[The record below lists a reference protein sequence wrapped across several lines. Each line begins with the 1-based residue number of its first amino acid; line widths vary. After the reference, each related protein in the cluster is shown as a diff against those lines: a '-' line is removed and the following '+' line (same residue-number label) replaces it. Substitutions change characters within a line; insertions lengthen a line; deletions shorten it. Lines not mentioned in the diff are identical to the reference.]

1 VEFSPSGVPG
11 CIFWLGR
18 FTAIRRPVIAYF
30 ALTLL
35 CISNSDCAC
44 LAQSKQSTPANHEQ
58 SKGLYDQLCLRCHAA
73 NGKGDPGWKT
83 APDFTRRSW
92 QDEVDDAR
100 LIISILEG
108 KGTEMPGFS
117 RQLNKPKAKA
127 LVAYIR
133 AFAPTRMQPAAEGA
147 SSNDLDNRMQQLR
160 GELRDLQTQQKE
172 LAASTRKS
180 DPPSPIKE
188 PTLPPTPANER
199 PVITHPKET
208 PAGKQ
213 APQLAVDVSAPSTIP
228 KAVGGST
235 TGIGPNK
242 SNELE
247 MPRRQAEDDDREEDV
262 PDQCGLQHLLRW
274 LGRFHSAAVHL
285 PLGLLLSA
293 AAAEFLFFATAR
305 REFGTTSR
313 GCVWFAGLT
322 APVAAALGWFLA
334 GGQLTD
340 HNWVLTL
347 HRWMGTMIALC
358 ALFALV
364 LIEVSCRRW
373 PLARGT
379 YRLTLIFSVS
389 LALATGFFG
398 GALIHGLNYY
408 AWPL

>member
-1 VEFSPSGVPG
+1 VEFWHSGVPG
-11 CIFWLGR
+11 CIFWFR
-18 FTAIRRPVIAYF
+18 HFTAIQRPVIAYF
-30 ALTLL
+30 TLTLL

-44 LAQSKQSTPANHEQ
+44 LAQSKQSIPASHEK
-58 SKGLYDQLCLRCHAA
+58 SKELYDQLCLRCHAA

-83 APDFTRRSW
+83 APDFTRRAW

-100 LIISILEG
+100 LIVSILRG
-108 KGTEMPGFS
+108 RGTEMPGFS
-117 RQLNKPKAKA
+117 RQLNKSKAKA

-133 AFAPTRMQPAAEGA
+133 AFAPTRPQPVAEGA
-147 SSNDLDNRMQQLR
+147 LSNELDTQMQQLQ
-160 GELRDLQTQQKE
+160 GELRNLQAQQKE

-180 DPPSPIKE
+180 DPPSPIKA

-199 PVITHPKET
+199 PAITAPKET

-213 APQLAVDVSAPSTIP
+213 PPQLAADVSAPSTIP

-235 TGIGPNK
+235 TEIGPNK

-247 MPRRQAEDDDREEDV
+247 MPRGQDEEDDQEEDV
-262 PDQCGLQHLLRW
+262 PDQCCLQHILRW

-285 PLGLLLSA
+285 PLGLLRSA
-293 AAAEFLFFATAR
+293 AAAEFLFFVSAR

-313 GCVWFAGLT
+313 GCVWFAALT

-334 GGQLTD
+334 GGQMTD

-347 HRWMGTMIALC
+347 HRWMGTMIAICTLI
-358 ALFALV
+358 ALV
-364 LIEVSCRRW
+364 LVEVSCRRW

-379 YRLTLIFSVS
+379 YRLTLIFSAS